1 MGWGRRVRLA
11 RAIPPSFLLSSSFS
25 RSFCLSVSSAW
36 DGGGGGEAP
45 YSTPS
50 ILSSASLSPP
60 GEKTATRK
68 WRVRGGGGHCDDT
81 PCYPSPF
88 RQTKSDRILLQ
99 RSEKEMSSAKKRRW
113 KGKNPF
119 FSDGTCTYEAASAMH
134 WSKSCK
140 NSILSFST
148 SPPAGAFKHR
158 PGRAKLLWVTIEKWR
173 RRDGWRQRKG
183 RKNVSTVAVVTAAA
197 AAATPAAKKL
207 SRWGGKRAPGRETV
221 MCTFSIRTGGRRWS
235 VQRAI
240 SHRRYGEVGPTVVEP
255 PAMHKTAGSCR
266 LG

>member
-68 WRVRGGGGHCDDT
+68 WRVRGGGHCDDT

-99 RSEKEMSSAKKRRW
+99 RSEKEMSSAKKRRR
-113 KGKNPF
+113 KGKTPF
-119 FSDGTCTYEAASAMH
+119 FYGTCTYEAASAMH

-148 SPPAGAFKHR
+148 SPPAGAFKRR
-158 PGRAKLLWVTIEKWR
+158 PGRAKLLWVAIEKWR
-173 RRDGWRQRKG
+173 DGRRQRKG

-197 AAATPAAKKL
+197 AATPAAKKL
-207 SRWGGKRAPGRETV
+207 SRWGEKRAPGRETV
-221 MCTFSIRTGGRRWS
+221 MCTFSIRTGGGDGRCNG
-235 VQRAI
+235 QF
-240 SHRRYGEVGPTVVEP
+240 PTVD
-255 PAMHKTAGSCR
+255 MGR
-266 LG
+266 